1 MIPRKRLRWW
11 RTTPGGKVE
20 EALQL
25 KTKKAISSVSWRS
38 LSSLM
43 RSARPEILRYTAC
56 LDTYAC
62 FLSPQVIWIK
72 CTGSTRSHIG
82 IPFPGV
88 AGRRKAF
95 RREMGTLLGLK
106 PGLLFPIKYQVVFGL
121 SGLLC
126 TVHCAFCPFFADR
139 FLSVSLVLAGFGDQ
153 PTPQQLH
160 MQSRYKEDL
169 KRQVSPGLQPF
180 CGGESLLGC

>member
-43 RSARPEILRYTAC
+43 RSARPEILRRYTAC
-56 LDTYAC
+56 FRYLCMFPFPSGDLNQMHRINEESYRNPVSKNSGQTQ
-62 FLSPQVIWIK
+62 SV
-72 CTGSTRSHIG
+72 STRDGDTPRAEARAPLSHQISG
-82 IPFPGV
+82 SVQSLWVIV
-88 AGRRKAF
+88 
-95 RREMGTLLGLK
+95 
-106 PGLLFPIKYQVVFGL
+106 YCVFW
-121 SGLLC
+121 
-126 TVHCAFCPFFADR
+126 PFFVDR

-180 CGGESLLGC
+180 SWGESLLGC